1 MKSIVYYNID
11 LRNGY
16 ISLVPLSNDII
27 NTEII
32 TLVFKD
38 SRDDLDTDEFVL
50 GLWQG
55 IHINFKAFQHKIA

>member
-16 ISLVPLSNDII
+16 INLVPLSNDII

-50 GLWQG
+50 GL
-55 IHINFKAFQHKIA
+55 